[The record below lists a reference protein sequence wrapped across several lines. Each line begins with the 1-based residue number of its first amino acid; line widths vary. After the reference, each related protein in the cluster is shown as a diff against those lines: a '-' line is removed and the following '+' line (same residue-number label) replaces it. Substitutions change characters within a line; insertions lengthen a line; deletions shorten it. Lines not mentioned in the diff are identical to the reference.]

1 MKKRLS
7 RRKVASL
14 ITALIAS
21 LLVARYCQPLIHG
34 NEAAINIIVTVFSI
48 LAGFLVAIIAVVGDP
63 ALLPPG
69 NWRVA
74 ELEREK
80 LDRRLTRHKAL
91 FMSYLITLGLVF
103 LSLLAAKSVPSLGH
117 WLERIF
123 LFLGTLAFLYSLK
136 LPGALIETQRE
147 RIDLV
152 IEQRRSEEGIAPK

>member
-1 MKKRLS
+1 MKNRIAPK
-7 RRKVASL
+7 KVALL
-14 ITALIAS
+14 IVVLAIS
-21 LLVARYCQPLIHG
+21 FLVAQYCQPLIHG

-48 LAGFLVAIIAVVGDP
+48 LAGFLVAIIAIVGDP

-69 NWRVA
+69 SWRVA

-91 FMSYLITLGLVF
+91 FMSYLITLGLIF
-103 LSLLAAKSVPSLGH
+103 LSLLAAKSIPSLSY

-147 RIDLV
+147 RITLMID
-152 IEQRRSEEGIAPK
+152 QRRKEEGITAG